1 MALATVGQ
9 SECSEWSDWRAAWR
23 GVIVVGRA
31 HLARGA
37 VGRSGVGWGRGAA
50 RSLAG
55 INQDMGGL
63 KAVGGDRSHINIV
76 LWVDRGFAGIPD
88 DAPPAP
94 CSHVPPTR
102 WQQRAA
108 WPCDKRGKNS
118 NARSDKRGKNLRR
131 ARRVMCSASQWRAFR
146 TMPYSP
152 PASTFRQHVGSSAPR
167 GHVTNR
173 PKPQSHVTNPAKT
186 SVVVGFWPRLSLRP
200 HVLC

>member
-63 KAVGGDRSHINIV
+63 KAVGGDRSHMNIV
-76 LWVDRGFAGIPD
+76 LWVDEGPRASRTMTPP
-88 DAPPAP
+88 PPAP
-94 CSHVPPTR
+94 
-102 WQQRAA
+102 
-108 WPCDKRGKNS
+108 
-118 NARSDKRGKNLRR
+118 
-131 ARRVMCSASQWRAFR
+131 
-146 TMPYSP
+146 
-152 PASTFRQHVGSSAPR
+152 TFH
-167 GHVTNR
+167 
-173 PKPQSHVTNPAKT
+173 
-186 SVVVGFWPRLSLRP
+186 
-200 HVLC
+200 